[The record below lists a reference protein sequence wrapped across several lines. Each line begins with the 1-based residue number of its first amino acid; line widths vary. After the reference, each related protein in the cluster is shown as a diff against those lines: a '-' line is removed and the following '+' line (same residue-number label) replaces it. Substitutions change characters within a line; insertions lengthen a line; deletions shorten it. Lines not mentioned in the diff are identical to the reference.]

1 MRAAP
6 APPGL
11 AGFVRAHAR
20 CPPEASGCAERARA
34 ARRRTCEVS
43 LEEREGGCAE
53 SAAWG
58 ASTPHLEERV
68 LGRKEDEWIKE
79 KKNNPLLRMGLEP
92 GRAPGHRVGKVRV
105 APGGPAATRAGP
117 GEGSLAL
124 GLGEPAWA
132 RSAGE
137 RGSQMAA
144 RARGGG
150 GAATGARPGGGPAG
164 AGPPSRAPL
173 LLEPREG
180 GAKQL

>member
-1 MRAAP
+1 MSAQ
-6 APPGL
+6 
-11 AGFVRAHAR
+11 
-20 CPPEASGCAERARA
+20 ASGGKGQ
-34 ARRRTCEVS
+34 S
-43 LEEREGGCAE
+43 G
-53 SAAWG
+53 SAQ
-58 ASTPHLEERV
+58 
-68 LGRKEDEWIKE
+68 
-79 KKNNPLLRMGLEP
+79 
-92 GRAPGHRVGKVRV
+92 
-105 APGGPAATRAGP
+105 PGGPAATRAGP
-117 GEGSLAL
+117 GKGSLTL

-164 AGPPSRAPL
+164 ARLLSGAPL